1 MLKVGVQFYPK
12 GDRIVRGA
20 CRAVFSSFFGDNR
33 YVFHVFWLVDTS
45 RTIYHIIKGAKPTK
59 IGTPGV
65 IESPANYF
73 KAKILIFKIRTK
85 IVIL

>member
-1 MLKVGVQFYPK
+1 MLKVVFQFYPK

-20 CRAVFSSFFGDNR
+20 FRAVFSSFFSDKQ

-65 IESPANYF
+65 IESCPNYF
-73 KAKILIFKIRTK
+73 
-85 IVIL
+85 